1 MPSHRLDAVTDGFS
15 NATGDVKR
23 LICEHGE
30 KLTVDR
36 CRNYVDNHGQWKIE
50 GCHYNETEKMI
61 RMDECLDDDSY
72 ADIFRHEMGHFT
84 DDQIGRPSL
93 SEEFAQAIEAD
104 SYWYDPNT
112 DSGSANL
119 QRMLSDLQSSSAYY
133 CHHYSDILSGVFRN
147 NDMVRNAWEDNGDA
161 CWGHKDEYWNG
172 SDGPAHAVERE
183 VFANLFAI
191 YAENDLDTVS
201 FVEKAF
207 PNTTTRFKS
216 MIGGA

>member
-1 MPSHRLDAVTDGFS
+1 MDAVTEGFS

-23 LICEHGE
+23 LVCEHSE
-30 KLTVDR
+30 KLTVGY
-36 CRNYVDNHGQWKIE
+36 CRSYVDARGQWTIE
-50 GCHYNETEKMI
+50 GCHYNDTEKII
-61 RMDECLDDDSY
+61 RMDERLDSDSY

-93 SEEFAQAIEAD
+93 SEEFGQAIESD
-104 SYWYDPNT
+104 SYWYNPETEN
-112 DSGSANL
+112 GRNNL
-119 QRMLSDLQSSSAYY
+119 EKMLSNLQSSSAYY

-147 NDMVRNAWEDNGDA
+147 NDMVRNTWEDNGDA
-161 CWGHKDEYWNG
+161 FWGHKNEYWNG
-172 SDGPAHAVERE
+172 IDGPNHAVERE

-207 PNTTTRFKS
+207 PNTTTRFKT

>member
-1 MPSHRLDAVTDGFS
+1 MTDGFS

-23 LICEHGE
+23 LICEHSE

-36 CRNYVDNHGQWKIE
+36 CRNYLDDDGQWKVE
-50 GCHYNETEKMI
+50 GCHYNESEKVI

-72 ADIFRHEMGHFT
+72 VDIFRHEMGHFT

-93 SEEFAQAIEAD
+93 SEEFTQAIEAD
-104 SYWYDPNT
+104 FYWYDPQT
-112 DSGSANL
+112 DRGCENL
-119 QRMLSDLQSSSAYY
+119 QQMLLDVQSSPAYF
-133 CHHYSDILSGVFRN
+133 CHHFSDILSGVFRN
-147 NDMVRNAWEDNGDA
+147 DNLVRNAWEDNGDA
-161 CWGHKDEYWNG
+161 YWGHKGEYWNG
-172 SDGPAHAVERE
+172 TKGPDHAVERE

-207 PNTTTRFKS
+207 PNTTILFKS